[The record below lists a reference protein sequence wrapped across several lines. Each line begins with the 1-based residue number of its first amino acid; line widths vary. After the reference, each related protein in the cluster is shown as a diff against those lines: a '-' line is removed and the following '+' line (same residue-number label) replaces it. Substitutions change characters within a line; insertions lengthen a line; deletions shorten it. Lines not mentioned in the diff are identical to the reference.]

1 MSKKDFSKGFDSILE
16 SEVLSSKIGIPD
28 KEVKEN
34 KVSTS
39 RTTLYLR
46 EDLRDAVKDISYWE
60 RKTLTSVVNEAF
72 QNYVNN
78 YIEKNGKIE
87 KRPDHSK

>member
-16 SEVLSSKIGIPD
+16 SEVLSKKVDKLD
-28 KEVKEN
+28 KEPEEN

-87 KRPDHSK
+87 KRPEDSK

>member
-16 SEVLSSKIGIPD
+16 SEVLSKKVDKLD
-28 KEVKEN
+28 KELEEN

-72 QNYVNN
+72 QNYINN

-87 KRPDHSK
+87 KRPEDIK